1 MYNNDLTVIYDKT
14 TSAFYERNSDGT
26 RGDEIVISPIKRI
39 QKGTIKKTDH
49 SVSIPLTGFTNLNKM
64 IYLITGTGI
73 GNFTSGEQEG
83 YTGINCGNYAT
94 LTLTSLTITSTIPSY
109 NGGGTFSYQVIEF
122 N

>member
-1 MYNNDLTVIYDKT
+1 M
-14 TSAFYERNSDGT
+14 
-26 RGDEIVISPIKRI
+26 SPIKRM

-73 GNFTSGEQEG
+73 GSFTSADAEG
-83 YTGINCGNYAT
+83 YTSINCGNYAT
-94 LTLTSLTITSTIPSY
+94 LTLTSLTITSTVPSY